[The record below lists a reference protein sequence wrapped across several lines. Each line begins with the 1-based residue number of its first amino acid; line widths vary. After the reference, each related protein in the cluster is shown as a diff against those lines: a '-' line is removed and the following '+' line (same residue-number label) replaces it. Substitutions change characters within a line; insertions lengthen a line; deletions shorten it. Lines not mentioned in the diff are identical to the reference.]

1 MTVPLRGA
9 IGACA
14 RGGCLS
20 DDEPAGRPG
29 VHVRI
34 PAGIAE
40 GAMAGDRLPLR
51 LGASQ
56 GSSIDGRGSLVGRWR
71 ERVLDGRRLRA
82 SWGDLTALRDPR
94 RAAAVLVVGIVG
106 GLMVMLLA
114 AHGHAA
120 GADAWAYWQ
129 GARTWL
135 AGGDPYVP
143 TGPWLPYVY
152 AIWLLPLFVPWALLP
167 WPLAW
172 VLWRGSMVLLFVA
185 TFVWAYRRRPLATAL
200 VFLAL
205 SIPIGLVL
213 DSANVAL
220 FLVFA
225 LWAAQFTGPR
235 TSALLWAVA
244 TAMKWIPAA
253 FFPILTPTGRRW
265 GLALMAVAVALTL
278 VTWPQT
284 VEQIG
289 AVSISGVPSAESG
302 IRTLR
307 VDHLVFLWA
316 LVPWLWGVRAGRRP
330 AAPNAS

>member
-1 MTVPLRGA
+1 MADDRLLLRRGA
-9 IGACA
+9 A
-14 RGGCLS
+14 RVFAI
-20 DDEPAGRPG
+20 AGR
-29 VHVRI
+29 RT
-34 PAGIAE
+34 AT
-40 GAMAGDRLPLR
+40 R
-51 LGASQ
+51 
-56 GSSIDGRGSLVGRWR
+56 RWR
-71 ERVLDGRRLRA
+71 EWIPAARRRWPA
-82 SWGDLTALRDPR
+82 WGDLSALRDPR
-94 RAAAVLVVGIVG
+94 RAGAVVIVGVVGGSMVLLLVV
-106 GLMVMLLA
+106 
-114 AHGHAA
+114 HGYAA

-172 VLWRGSMVLLFVA
+172 FLWRGGMVLLFAA
-185 TFVWAYRRRPLATAL
+185 TFVWAYGRRPLATAL
-200 VFLAL
+200 VFLVL

-235 TSALLWAVA
+235 TGAFLWAVP
-244 TAMKWIPAA
+244 TAMKWIPVV
-253 FFPILTPTGRRW
+253 FLPLLTPTGRRW
-265 GLALMAVAVALTL
+265 GLALMGIAVVLSL

-284 VEQIG
+284 IEQIG
-289 AVSISGVPSAESG
+289 AVSISGVPTVESG

-316 LVPWLWGVRAGRRP
+316 LVPWLWGIRAREGAGHEPRAGEGSARHRRWQVP
-330 AAPNAS
+330 WAGRGHVPSPTGHSAAPTAP